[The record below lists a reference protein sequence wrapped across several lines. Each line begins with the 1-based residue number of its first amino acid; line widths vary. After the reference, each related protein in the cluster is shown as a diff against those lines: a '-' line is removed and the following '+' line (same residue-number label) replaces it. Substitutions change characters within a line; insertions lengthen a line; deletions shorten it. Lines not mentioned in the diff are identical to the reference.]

1 VPATEKEMSM
11 AKAGHNS
18 ELTPEQRSALRMNY
32 VLRLLDVEDDMKPL
46 RDLKKKIRAEAKGD
60 DFKLSEIDAAIRLMT
75 MEDQSIFFAEI
86 KELIAIAQAF
96 NALPPGEQGSLFPDR
111 RPADEKAYDAGKQ
124 AGLEGKNPEAP
135 AGFDATK
142 WMEGWHEGQRIMRDE
157 LQIAMEKRNAALQD
171 NDPGFDDDDEHQEAA
186 E

>member
-1 VPATEKEMSM
+1 M

-18 ELTPEQRSALRMNY
+18 QLTPEQRSALRIDIIEQLLAVEKDMTPLLA
-32 VLRLLDVEDDMKPL
+32 LR
-46 RDLKKKIRAEAKGD
+46 KKIRAGAKGKG
-60 DFKLSEIDAAIRLMT
+60 FKLSEIDAGMRLMT
-75 MEDQSIFFAEI
+75 MEDQSIFVAEI

-135 AGFDATK
+135 AGYEPTK
-142 WMEGWHEGQRIMRDE
+142 WMEGWHEGQRIRRDD
-157 LQIAMEKRNAALQD
+157 LQAAMEKINSTMLQD
-171 NDPGFDDDDEHQEAA
+171 NDPGFDDDDDDHQEAA